1 MQERTMVRFRKG
13 FLTNKK
19 KRTRGM
25 TPAVLG
31 LESRAVPATGL
42 VQPAMVAGEILV
54 AYDKSVNIQQ
64 RALIRTNFGGL
75 LNEEIDGT
83 ERALLGDGATE
94 RVGLP
99 AGASTDSAITWFSR
113 QPGVLFAEPNYLL
126 KPTAVS
132 NDPYYTGGSRQW
144 GMYGADSAATVGPT
158 GTTNAYGI
166 NAEAAWNEGFTGS
179 KSICIGIV
187 DTGVQVTHPD
197 LASNVWVNP
206 YDAPDGIDNDGN
218 GYVDDTNGWDFLNN
232 DNSVYDGSGDSHGTH
247 VAGVI
252 GGQGGNGMGV
262 AGVNWNVSMIT
273 AKFMTAT
280 GGTTADAVK
289 ALDYLTDLKL
299 RHGIDIAA
307 TNNSWGVGV
316 YSESLNAAIN
326 RSARADILFVTAA
339 GNDATNLTTKP
350 AYPAAYS
357 SLQNTSITPAA
368 SYDNVITVTSINQTG
383 GLSNFANFGVN
394 TVDLAAPGTDIYS
407 TYPINGYI
415 PLSGT
420 SMAAPHVT
428 GAVALY
434 ASKYPTATAVD
445 IKNALLTTT
454 TPTPALAGKTV
465 TGGRLDVYN
474 ALKKAPVSSVPVS
487 ASFGVTDVTMQEGQ
501 AGTTNALFTV
511 SLSRALTVP
520 VSVVYTTADDTARAG
535 EDYLATSGT
544 LLFAPGVTS
553 LTVQVPVKGDTTVE
567 TDEQFTLG
575 LSSNSA
581 GTTILKAQGVGR
593 IVNDDIP
600 PPVAPAIT
608 VADTSVIEGN
618 RGSSQ
623 MVFTLVRSGN
633 LARSSSINYITTS
646 GTAWAYSDFTPVSGT
661 IVFAPGETSRQ
672 VRVPVSGDTLV
683 ESNETLLLNLSLATN
698 ATLPRT
704 RATGTILDDDTVQVS
719 VQNQPARS
727 SIVAQP
733 STSANLV
740 STFKPTFKPVV
751 VPVVPGRPGGTV
763 PKKYPRPI

>member
-1 MQERTMVRFRKG
+1 MQERALVRIRKG

-19 KRTRGM
+19 KRNRGM

-42 VQPAMVAGEILV
+42 VQPGMVAGEILV
-54 AYDKSVNIQQ
+54 QYDKSINIQQ

-75 LNEEIDGT
+75 LHEEIDGK

-99 AGASTDSAITWFSR
+99 DGASTDSAIAWFSR
-113 QPGVLFAEPNYLL
+113 QSGVLFAEPNYLL
-126 KPTAVS
+126 KPTALS
-132 NDPYYTGGSRQW
+132 NDPYYTGGSRPW
-144 GMYGADSAATVGPT
+144 NMYGADTSGAVGPT
-158 GTTNAYGI
+158 GTTNAFGI

-179 KSICIGIV
+179 KSVYVGIL
-187 DTGVQVTHPD
+187 DTGVQINHPD
-197 LASNVWVNP
+197 LANNIWVNP
-206 YDAPDGIDNDGN
+206 YDPADGIDNDGN

-252 GGQGGNGMGV
+252 GGKGGNGLGV

-273 AKFMTAT
+273 AKFMGAN

-299 RHGIDIAA
+299 RHGIDIVA
-307 TNNSWGVGV
+307 TNNSWGGGV

-326 RSARADILFVTAA
+326 RSAKADILFVTAA
-339 GNDATNLTTKP
+339 GNDATNLSTKA
-350 AYPAAYS
+350 AYPASYS
-357 SLQNTSITPAA
+357 SLQSTSSTTAA
-368 SYDNVITVTSINQTG
+368 AYDNVITVTSINQTG

-407 TYPINGYI
+407 TYPINGYL
-415 PLSGT
+415 PMSGT

-445 IKNALLTTT
+445 IRNALLTTT
-454 TPTPALAGKTV
+454 TPTPALAGMTV

-474 ALKKAPVSSVPVS
+474 ALKKAPASSVPVA
-487 ASFGVTDVTMQEGQ
+487 ASFAVTDVAMQESNT
-501 AGTTNALFTV
+501 GTTIALFTV
-511 SLSRALTVP
+511 SLNRALTVP

-544 LLFAPGVTS
+544 LYFAPGVTS
-553 LTVQVPVKGDTTVE
+553 QTVQVPVKGDTTVE
-567 TDEQFTLG
+567 TDERFTLN

-581 GTTILKAQGVGR
+581 GTDVLKAQGVGR
-593 IVNDDIP
+593 ILNDDIP
-600 PPVAPAIT
+600 PPVAPSIT

-618 RGSSQ
+618 RGTSQ
-623 MVFTLVRSGN
+623 MIFTLTRSGDVS
-633 LARSSSINYITTS
+633 RSSSVNFITTS

-661 IVFAPGETSRQ
+661 IVFAPGETARQ
-672 VRVPVSGDTLV
+672 IRVPVIGDTFV

-704 RATGTILDDDTVQVS
+704 RATGTILDDDS
-719 VQNQPARS
+719 VQLIAQSQPAKNS
-727 SIVAQP
+727 VVAP
-733 STSANLV
+733 AVATSPTTTV
-740 STFKPTFKPVV
+740 KPAFKPVV